1 MIINKHLTFCAV
13 FVWFLCVNPI
23 ASAQTGI
30 PIALQ
35 DVGIDQKL
43 NSQVPLDLEFRN
55 ENGDKVRLKDY
66 FGKKPVILSL
76 VYYECPMLC
85 TYVLNGLVKSLKP
98 ISFDPGKEFEI
109 VTISFNPED
118 TATLASQKKAV
129 YLAEYGRPDASRGWH
144 FLTGNSE
151 SIRQLTKAVGFKYK
165 YDPKDKQ
172 FAHASGIMV
181 ATPEG
186 KLARYFYGVEYS
198 SRDIRLAL
206 VEASQNK
213 IGTPTDQLL
222 LFCFHYDPTVGKYSA
237 NATNFVR
244 LGGILTVLALGIF
257 IAVSLK
263 KEKPGAKR

>member
-1 MIINKHLTFCAV
+1 MINNKHLTSWAV
-13 FVWFLCVNPI
+13 FVWLLCVSAI

-30 PIALQ
+30 PVALQ

-43 NSQVPLDLEFRN
+43 NGQVPLDLEFRN
-55 ENGDKVRLKDY
+55 ENGDKVRLKEY
-66 FGKKPVILSL
+66 FGNKPVILSL

-85 TYVLNGLVKSLKP
+85 TYVLNGLVRSLKP
-98 ISFDPGKEFEI
+98 ISFNPGKEFEI
-109 VTISFNPED
+109 VTVSFNPEE
-118 TATLASQKKAV
+118 TADLAAQKKAV
-129 YLAEYGRPDASRGWH
+129 YLNEYGRPGASQGWH
-144 FLTGNSE
+144 FLTGSAE

-181 ATPEG
+181 VTPEG
-186 KLARYFYGVEYS
+186 KLARYLYGVEYS
-198 SRDIRLAL
+198 ARDIRLAL

-213 IGTPTDQLL
+213 IGTPADQLL

-244 LGGILTVLALGIF
+244 LGGILTVLGLGVF
-257 IAVSLK
+257 IVIAIRRER
-263 KEKPGAKR
+263 EK